1 MTICCL
7 NPNCHNPSHA
17 EETQSY
23 CSNCGM
29 PLVRL
34 KDRYR
39 PVKSLGGGGASKT
52 YLAYLAEGASPE
64 IDIEAGAEANK
75 EANNPGDRYLILQF
89 VPPASSAYALE
100 TAKERFFQEARQL
113 EKLGDIPQIPKVL
126 ECFEEDGYFY
136 LVQEYIEGHSLRQEL
151 EAGGT
156 FQEERIRELLLEML
170 PVLNLLHQHDIIHG
184 NIKPENIIYLQTSPG
199 KDGGEQ
205 VAGEQGTL
213 RQAQEGAGENAE
225 EDPWKDAPSNLASN
239 LPSELSSKLAI
250 ANFGIAQQLIA
261 QELKT
266 NPGSGLTTFK
276 DSIGYVPLE
285 QLENGT
291 AYPASDLY
299 SLATT
304 CFHLL
309 AGIHPGEL
317 WKKYGYS
324 WVGGWRECL
333 KAPLSDGLARIF
345 DRLLQPDYRQRYQS
359 AAEVESELHRL
370 PPIPEPIPEPE
381 LISALPEPAIAPTS
395 APQPTPQTTPE
406 TATLS
411 GDRRKL
417 LKRRRFLKR
426 AGLIGVGFVIAGAVG
441 LRSGLLRDPN
451 KIVVAKTG
459 KADYRKISDAI
470 KNAAPGARIKVRSG
484 IYNESIIIDKPLEIV
499 GDGEVEEIVIESI
512 SSDCIR
518 METDSAVVQ
527 GITLIGRS
535 IKHNAV
541 YISQGELLLENCTI
555 TSKGLAGVAIQ
566 GDRAN
571 PTLRNCQIRD
581 GSASGVFAYEKARG
595 TIEDCEIIG
604 NGHAGVEIKEGANPT
619 VRNCQI
625 RDGKESGVFVYD
637 KGLGTI
643 EDCQIVGNSYAGVE
657 IKSGGNPV
665 IRRCQINKNRYYAV
679 FVHPGGSGTV
689 ESNDLTGNG
698 RGSWRLDGKAEV
710 KKSSNKQ

>member
-23 CSNCGM
+23 CANCGM

-39 PVKSLGGGGASKT
+39 PVKSLGGGGASKS
-52 YLAYLAEGASPE
+52 YLAYLAGGTGGE

-75 EANNPGDRYLILQF
+75 EIDNPGDRYLILQF
-89 VPPASSAYALE
+89 VPPASSAGALE
-100 TAKERFFQEARQL
+100 TAKERFFQEARKL

-126 ECFEEDGYFY
+126 EYFEEDGYFY
-136 LVQEYIEGHSLRQEL
+136 LVQEYIEGHSLLQEL

-156 FQEERIRELLLEML
+156 FNEERIRELLLDIL
-170 PVLNLLHQHDIIHG
+170 PVLNLLHQHDIIHS
-184 NIKPENIIYLQTSPG
+184 NIKPENVIYLQTSPG
-199 KDGGEQ
+199 QDGGEQ
-205 VAGEQGTL
+205 GS
-213 RQAQEGAGENAE
+213 RGAGEDAE

-239 LPSELSSKLAI
+239 SPSELSSKLASNLAI
-250 ANFGIAQQLIA
+250 ANFGIAQQIA
-261 QELKT
+261 QELKA

-370 PPIPEPIPEPE
+370 APIPEPIPEPE
-381 LISALPEPAIAPTS
+381 PISALPEPAIAATSTPQPT
-395 APQPTPQTTPE
+395 PQPTPQT
-406 TATLS
+406 ATLS
-411 GDRRKL
+411 RDRRKP
-417 LKRRRFLKR
+417 LKRRRFLKAAGFIG
-426 AGLIGVGFVIAGAVG
+426 AGLVIAGAVG
-441 LRSGLLRDPN
+441 LGSGLLRDPN

-459 KADYRKISDAI
+459 KADYRKISDAV

-484 IYNESIIIDKPLEIV
+484 IYNESILIDKPLEIV
-499 GDGEVEEIVIESI
+499 GDGKVEDIVIESV

-518 METDSAVVQ
+518 METDSAVVR
-527 GITLIGRS
+527 GITLVGRS

-604 NGHAGVEIKEGANPT
+604 NGHAGVEIKEGANPI

-643 EDCQIVGNSYAGVE
+643 EDCEIFGNTYAGVE

-679 FVHPGGSGTV
+679 FVHADGAGTI

-698 RGSWRLDGKAEV
+698 RGSWRLDGKAQV
-710 KKSSNKQ
+710 KQSSNKQ